1 MDYDLK
7 LINGNILTDYGFIN
21 SVGIKNG
28 SFKLK
33 TKENWSS
40 KKTVDLE
47 GKYVIPGFID
57 SHTHMLTLGLQQ
69 SRLNFENINDINTVI
84 DMVYKRSLNNDEK
97 IIIGY
102 NWDESLWKN
111 HEYITKKD
119 IDIVEKP
126 VILYRID
133 LHMATLNSSALKLL
147 NIDSKN
153 GIINEELMRKIEYI
167 TEPNEEQIINALKK
181 SIDIA
186 RSFGVTAFRDIV
198 DLRTY
203 NAYKNIESDVEVYKA
218 IYNNF
223 YFDGFGNNI
232 NDWGIKLFMD
242 GSIGAGTAAHVNN
255 KNLKMDENSL
265 INIAYNYWNKN
276 LPLAVHAIGEIA
288 IDTTLKAF
296 SKSPLKIRNSIEHF
310 ELMNNDTVNNVNDNT
325 VISSQPNYLQ
335 WNNDNGLY
343 ENNLGKEWLSKNNS
357 FRYILDSGKHLAFGS
372 DCMPFNP
379 FYGINFAI
387 NSKYDNQRINIFEAI
402 KAYTYGSAYLLKKE
416 NYMGKIEDNYKADFI
431 ILDDNFF
438 KNLNDIS
445 MYKPVET
452 FINGIS
458 VFKR

>member
-7 LINGNILTDYGFIN
+7 LINGNILTDDGFID
-21 SVGIKNG
+21 STGIKNG
-28 SFKLK
+28 LFKSLNGNG
-33 TKENWSS
+33 ES
-40 KKTVDLE
+40 KKTIDLE

-69 SRLNFENINDINTVI
+69 NRLNFENINDINTVI
-84 DMVYKRSLNNDEK
+84 DMVYKRSLNSNEK

-111 HEYITKKD
+111 KEYITKND
-119 IDIVEKP
+119 IDITYKP
-126 VILYRID
+126 VILYRRD
-133 LHMATLNSSALKLL
+133 LHMATLNSHALKLL

-167 TEPNEEQIINALKK
+167 TEPDENEIIKSLNK
-181 SIDIA
+181 SIDISK
-186 RSFGVTAFRDIV
+186 SFGVTAFRDIV

-203 NAYKNIESDVEVYKA
+203 NAYKKINTDVA
-218 IYNNF
+218 IYKTIYDNF
-223 YFDGFGNNI
+223 YFNGFGSNSY
-232 NDWGIKLFMD
+232 DWGIKIFMD
-242 GSIGAGTAAHVNN
+242 GSIGAGTAAHINN
-255 KNLKMDENSL
+255 KNLKMGENSL
-265 INIAYNYWNKN
+265 LNIANNYWNKN

-288 IDTTLKAF
+288 IDTTLKVF
-296 SKSPLKIRNSIEHF
+296 SKSPKNIRNSIEHF
-310 ELMNNDTVNNVNDNT
+310 ELMNNNTINNVNDNT
-325 VISSQPNYLQ
+325 IISSQPNYLQ
-335 WNNDNGLY
+335 WNIDNGLY
-343 ENNLGKEWLSKNNS
+343 ENKLGKEWLSKNNS

-387 NSKYDNQRINIFEAI
+387 NSKYTNQRINIFEAI
-402 KAYTYGSAYLLKKE
+402 KAYTHGSAYLLGKE
-416 NYMGKIEDNYKADFI
+416 NYIGKIENNYKADFI
-431 ILDDNFF
+431 ILDNDFF

-445 MYKPVET
+445 LYKPVET